1 MIKPGEDRVS
11 YGKILTPPLDYKLDF
26 AIGTTYS
33 LDLNALIGVPISLA
47 LSEEINDEFIQNPIV
62 LLEGIRRASDK
73 FIIFNEAG
81 QIKVPK
87 VKNNI
92 YSLME
97 SGVNQVS
104 LPNNKSFHP
113 KLWLIKY
120 ISDINEP
127 IYRVIVLSRNLTFD
141 RSWDMVVSLEGT
153 ENKKRTRKNDGIQD
167 MLRFLLQYTTSE
179 EKKGKIKEIIE
190 ELYYVHFQTN
200 DNYYTDFNFY
210 SFGVTKKSKEISDL
224 IGDYNELL
232 VISPFL
238 SYKTLRDL
246 YTKKGKKTLITRRKE
261 LEKLDS
267 QTIIDFATYV
277 MKEDVVIG
285 EKYLSESEE
294 TDFKNQDIHAKFYG
308 KSEGSNN
315 TFFIGSAN
323 CSNNAFNGNVEFLIE
338 LQYKKRGFYISSFI
352 EDLFGDKED
361 ENPFERV
368 FRIEQTT
375 AAEEEPCDKIEKAIK
390 RLCRS
395 KIFAKVINNDGKYS
409 LSITCDDI
417 PSDVEFYISP
427 LGSNKKAK
435 LSKFVTIECLTISEL
450 GEFFKI
456 EGRIK
461 EDTLARVIK
470 LPVEGIPANRDNE
483 IFKSIISDKEA
494 FFRYVAFMLSDNY
507 LLEVLQQL
515 EGKRAGW
522 TKDNF
527 SDNSIV
533 IYENMLRT
541 IAKEPEKIQELRA
554 IIDIIDDDKIIPK
567 EFNELYSVFEDV
579 CKKVK

>member
-11 YGKILTPPLDYKLDF
+11 YGKLLTPPLDYKLDF

-47 LSEEINDEFIQNPIV
+47 LSEEINDEFIQNPIA

-81 QIKVPK
+81 QIKVPE

-97 SGVNQVS
+97 SGVNEVA

-113 KLWLIKY
+113 KLWMIKY
-120 ISDINEP
+120 VSDIYEP
-127 IYRVIVLSRNLTFD
+127 IYRVIILSRNLTFD
-141 RSWDMVVSLEGT
+141 RSWDMVVSLEGIA
-153 ENKKRTRKNDGIQD
+153 NKKRTRKNDGIQD
-167 MLRFLLQYTTSE
+167 ILRFLLPYTTSAN
-179 EKKGKIKEIIE
+179 KKDKIKEIIE
-190 ELYYVHFQTN
+190 ELYYVHFDPN
-200 DNYYTDFNFY
+200 KKYYEDFNFH
-210 SFGVTKKSKEISDL
+210 SFGVTKKSKQISEL

-238 SYKTLRDL
+238 SYKTLTDL
-246 YTKKGKKTLITRRKE
+246 YKKKGKKTLITRRKE

-267 QTIIDFATYV
+267 QTIINFDTYV

-294 TDFKNQDIHAKFYG
+294 IDFKNQDIHAKFYG
-308 KSEGSNN
+308 KSQGSNN

-368 FRIEQTT
+368 YRIEQTT
-375 AAEEEPCDKIEKAIK
+375 AVGEETCDKIEKAIK

-409 LSITCDDI
+409 LSITCDDV
-417 PSDVEFYISP
+417 PSEVEFYISP
-427 LGSNKKAK
+427 LGSNKNAR
-435 LSKFVTIECLTISEL
+435 LSNFVTIECLTISEL

-461 EDTLARVIK
+461 EDTLTRVIK
-470 LPVEGIPANRDNE
+470 LSVEGIPENRDNE
-483 IFKSIISDKEA
+483 IFKSIISDKES

-515 EGKRAGW
+515 DGKRAGW
-522 TKDNF
+522 TKESF
-527 SDNSIV
+527 LDNSIV

-541 IAKEPEKIQELRA
+541 IAKEPEKIQELKA
-554 IIDIIDDDKIIPK
+554 IIDIINDDKIIPK
-567 EFNELYSVFEDV
+567 EFDELYSVFENV